1 MYPFTAYASV
11 VNEASEIRGFAS
23 AGVPIGASA
32 SKLREAAI
40 QELLCVNGPV
50 FLDSGA
56 FSEVS
61 FSSKTARLEVSNPGS
76 RKQEAG
82 SQGAGSREWQTKAC
96 MGNSSRTQPCHPER
110 SRRNLRLHLLLSVL
124 FNPTHNPSFRP
135 EAAHFAAAAEKP
147 ASLPIRS
154 PGPHL

>member
-1 MYPFTAYASV
+1 MVGTFMYPFTAYASV

-61 FSSKTARLEVSNPGS
+61 FSSQTARLEVSHPGS
-76 RKQEAG
+76 TTPG
-82 SQGAGSREWQTKAC
+82 SGERGAGSGRQKHAWGT
-96 MGNSSRTQPCHPER
+96 HPAHNR
-110 SRRNLRLHLLLSVL
+110 VILS
-124 FNPTHNPSFRP
+124 
-135 EAAHFAAAAEKP
+135 
-147 ASLPIRS
+147 
-154 PGPHL
+154 G